1 MCVPTRV
8 LMADVEDVWNLRVFQ
23 VTEAGL
29 GVKLIFSFW
38 GALLFKGYNLFC
50 VILKLSELS
59 KEIVKNCLIH
69 PPFSTGHKILLIL
82 LENIKQYDMEPKIKH
97 LPW

>member
-29 GVKLIFSFW
+29 GVKLIFSF
-38 GALLFKGYNLFC
+38 
-50 VILKLSELS
+50 
-59 KEIVKNCLIH
+59 
-69 PPFSTGHKILLIL
+69 
-82 LENIKQYDMEPKIKH
+82 
-97 LPW
+97 